1 MEYTPE
7 KMDQYVREAS
17 NAYNK
22 GKQVFETLLNQI
34 LLLSI
39 NEVLENPEAAK
50 ALQQKVTDLENIL
63 RKTADKYYD
72 IVQGYEA
79 GEYPTNVIQLDNLY
93 YDLDGLSLD
102 ASYLEYGI
110 TPLIDAADDLSK
122 FVQ

>member
-7 KMDQYVREAS
+7 KMDQYVKEAS

-22 GKQVFETLLNQI
+22 GKQIFEALLNQI

-50 ALQQKVTDLENIL
+50 ALQQKVADLENIL

-72 IVQGYEA
+72 IVKGYEV
-79 GEYPTNVIQLDNLY
+79 GEYPANVTQLDNLY
-93 YDLDGLSLD
+93 YDLDGLAID
-102 ASYLEYGI
+102 ASYLDYGI
-110 TPLIDAADDLSK
+110 TPLIDAADDLKK
-122 FVQ
+122 FI

>member
-22 GKQVFETLLNQI
+22 GKQVFEALLNQI

-39 NEVLENPEAAK
+39 NDVLENPEAAK
-50 ALQQKVTDLENIL
+50 ALQQKVLDLENIL

-72 IVQGYEA
+72 IVKGYEV

>member
-7 KMDQYVREAS
+7 RIDQYVKEAS

-22 GKQVFETLLNQI
+22 GKQIFETLLNQI

-72 IVQGYEA
+72 IVKGYEV

>member
-7 KMDQYVREAS
+7 KIDQYVREAS

-22 GKQVFETLLNQI
+22 GKQIFEALLNQI

-72 IVQGYEA
+72 IVQGYEV